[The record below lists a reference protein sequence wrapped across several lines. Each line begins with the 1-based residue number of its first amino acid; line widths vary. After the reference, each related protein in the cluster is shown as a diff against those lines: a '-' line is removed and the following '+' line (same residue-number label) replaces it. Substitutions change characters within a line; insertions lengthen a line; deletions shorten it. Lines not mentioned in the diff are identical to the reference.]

1 MRTINTSKLA
11 MSALAAT
18 LLSTNA
24 SAMPIY
30 DPDAPVI
37 EYKTK
42 VSCLNSYGADGQVT
56 VSSYEYCDQSK
67 NNKINN
73 RPLKENGCTEGQ
85 VAIRETVEKSKK
97 FKIRIK
103 ECAVENDS
111 EIEPTQ
117 L

>member
-1 MRTINTSKLA
+1 

-18 LLSTNA
+18 FLSANA
-24 SAMPIY
+24 NAMIEFN
-30 DPDAPVI
+30 PDAPVI

-42 VSCLNSYGADGQVT
+42 ISCLNSFGVDGQVT
-56 VSSYEYCDQSK
+56 VSAYEYCDQSK

-73 RPLKENGCTEGQ
+73 RPLKDNGCTEGQ

-97 FKIRIK
+97 FKIKIK

-111 EIEPTQ
+111 EVEPMQ